1 MGIKTWYNQYRALK
15 QKETTMIPDIKE
27 LLIKKLSEKTALP
40 RQTEEKILNSP
51 NSPTLDKF
59 FNTELPKMEDV
70 ELDIM
75 FSYIFT
81 PDMEAR
87 ISFGLYT
94 EITLSD
100 NEITELALD
109 IESKNL
115 IKILVDSEGKEHNLP
130 LKEVNIS
137 RYIKLLHLNKPIP
150 SELLSY
156 MKLNTP
162 QFKEVITALLRDTA
176 IPLSNERIKML
187 EILLEGLN
195 KNNLLNKD
203 TCTYI
208 VEFMDRNM
216 IKDIKDFEN
225 KLLTLYAIYKGENEK
240 KIYYSEEL
248 EGTYG
253 GGNAMETHHD
263 RMKEDKE
270 KQKKLT
276 ENLKEVLGYLH
287 DETPTVFN

>member
-1 MGIKTWYNQYRALK
+1 
-15 QKETTMIPDIKE
+15 MIPDIKE
-27 LLIKKLSEKTALP
+27 LLIKKLSGKTALP
-40 RQTEEKILNSP
+40 RQTEEKILNSS

-59 FNTELPKMEDV
+59 FNTELPNMGDV

-81 PDMEAR
+81 PDMEAK
-87 ISFGLYT
+87 ISFGSYT
-94 EITLSD
+94 GITLSD

-109 IESKNL
+109 IESKN
-115 IKILVDSEGKEHNLP
+115 IVKILVDSEGKEHNLP

-150 SELLSY
+150 AELLSY
-156 MKLNTP
+156 MELNTP
-162 QFKEVITALLRDTA
+162 QFKEAVTALLRDTA

-195 KNNLLNKD
+195 KNNLLNRD

-216 IKDIKDFEN
+216 IKDIKDFET

-270 KQKKLT
+270 KHKKLT
-276 ENLKEVLGYLH
+276 ESLKEVLGYLH